1 MVLGIT
7 MLNCPQEGNFHHP
20 LLHILQFLSSSTTI
34 SSWTLLPGHQ
44 PSLEARFPWGENLG
58 SNLDQTLYTRLKLFH
73 FVLYCPPV
81 LRYPELWTL
90 FWSSI
95 QQLTGDMMLHCV
107 PSRLQIWLTFAPGL
121 CVSPATGKKKK
132 KSYSIHAHTAARDL
146 QSTVS
151 KWRAK
156 TWAFFFF
163 HSALL

>member
-132 KSYSIHAHTAARDL
+132 SYSIHAHTAARDL